1 MIETVIDWLLIVLPG
16 VIWGAS
22 FLFIAEGLTAVA
34 PDGVTFIRIV
44 IGFLTLSLV
53 PGARSRSCGATG

>member
-1 MIETVIDWLLIVLPG
+1 MLDWLLIVLPG

-44 IGFLTLSLV
+44 IGFRVLSLV
-53 PGARSRSCGATG
+53 PRTRKPIAPE